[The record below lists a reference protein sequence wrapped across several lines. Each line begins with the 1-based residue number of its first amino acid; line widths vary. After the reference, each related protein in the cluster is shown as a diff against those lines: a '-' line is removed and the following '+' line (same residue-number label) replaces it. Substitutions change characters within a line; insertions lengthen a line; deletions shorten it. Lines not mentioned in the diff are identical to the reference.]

1 MADSF
6 WEWMAGRVQ
15 DGYIVSPRRVYREVV
30 ENEKHQDE
38 LARWLRHRR
47 DKGLCIAPS
56 RAVQERVH
64 AIEEHV
70 FTKYMVVEAWDFS
83 KGADPWVIAHA
94 MEDQGIVVTKESDSK
109 SNAQKARIPD
119 VCAHFN
125 VKCVDT
131 LEMLKQL
138 KAKF

>member
-6 WEWMAGRVQ
+6 WEWMARQVGV
-15 DGYIVSPRRVYREVV
+15 GNIVSPRRVYQEVA

-38 LARWLRHRR
+38 LAKWVRHRR
-47 DKGLCIAPS
+47 EKGLCIAPS
-56 RAVQERVH
+56 RLVQERLQSVT
-64 AIEEHV
+64 EYV
-70 FTKYMVVEAWDFS
+70 VTKYSIVEALDFL
-83 KGADPWVIAHA
+83 KGADPWIIAHA
-94 MEDQGIVVTKESDSK
+94 LEDHGIVVTKESEMR
-109 SNAQKARIPD
+109 SNALKARIPD
-119 VCAHFN
+119 VCDHFN